1 MSFSV
6 PSDVAT
12 VLSRTPPSASF
23 SKAARSVR
31 LSAHRSD
38 RSPPSASASTTSR
51 LSVGKHRRGGTRE
64 RSGSAEGTSAP
75 ASVTLSVDNTNAS
88 SGPSHVAKA
97 ARRAVSD
104 DDDASVLS
112 SASSRFASATPA
124 GCGGRGTS
132 AIRTST
138 FVARTCD
145 HFVRQT
151 QSSPAKA
158 SRVAARSVVVFVSP
172 SSQHSTTRSTSLT
185 PGLASRRA
193 TEPRAYTPATRPRP
207 MRSSVSFSR
216 EPSKNESETSQPSHA
231 AVATRAASRAASI
244 HRSACRA
251 APPLPP
257 KRRASFSLFRAKAS
271 AVSSGSTAPFSVST
285 RRLFRLVARTTPA
298 RSNCSSARAPAD
310 GPPAR
315 TRQRANRRAARA
327 AVSLLIASVS
337 VSSSSAEDAWSA
349 RHVSRFV

>member
-1 MSFSV
+1 MSGSV
-6 PSDVAT
+6 P
-12 VLSRTPPSASF
+12 
-23 SKAARSVR
+23 
-31 LSAHRSD
+31 
-38 RSPPSASASTTSR
+38 
-51 LSVGKHRRGGTRE
+51 
-64 RSGSAEGTSAP
+64 GTSAP
-75 ASVTLSVDNTNAS
+75 ARVTLSVDNTNAS

-97 ARRAVSD
+97 ARYVVSD
-104 DDDASVLS
+104 DEASASVVS
-112 SASSRFASATPA
+112 SPSSSFASATPA

-145 HFVRQT
+145 HFVCQS
-151 QSSPAKA
+151 QSSRAKA
-158 SRVAARSVVVFVSP
+158 SRVAARSDVVLVSP

-193 TEPRAYTPATRPRP
+193 TEPRAYTPATRPTP
-207 MRSSVSFSR
+207 MRSSESSSR
-216 EPSKNESETSQPSHA
+216 EPSNDKSETSQPSHA

-257 KRRASFSLFRAKAS
+257 NRKASLSLFRAKAS
-271 AVSSGSTAPFSVST
+271 AVSSGTTAPVSRST

-298 RSNCSSARAPAD
+298 RSNCKSACTPAE

-315 TRQRANRRAARA
+315 TRQRANRRAA
-327 AVSLLIASVS
+327 L
-337 VSSSSAEDAWSA
+337 
-349 RHVSRFV
+349 F